1 MWKQLWESH
10 SGRIIGVAAGI
21 GLGFLY
27 LFAGFWDMLFFA
39 LLVFIA
45 YQIGKQKDLQL
56 EPMFS
61 WRRIVSWLSERWS
74 RLR

>member
-10 SGRIIGVAAGI
+10 GGRIIGVAAGI
-21 GLGFLY
+21 GLGLIY
-27 LFAGFWDMLFFA
+27 LIAGFWDMLFFG
-39 LLVFIA
+39 LVVFIA
-45 YQIGKQKDLQL
+45 YQIGKRKDLQL
-56 EPMFS
+56 ESMIS

>member
-10 SGRIIGVAAGI
+10 GGRIIGVAAGI
-21 GLGFLY
+21 GLGLIY
-27 LFAGFWDMLFFA
+27 LIAGFWDMLFFG
-39 LLVFIA
+39 LVVFIT
-45 YQIGKQKDLQL
+45 YQIGKRKDLQL
-56 EPMFS
+56 ESMIS

>member
-1 MWKQLWESH
+1 M
-10 SGRIIGVAAGI
+10 GVAAGI

-27 LFAGFWDMLFFA
+27 LFAGFWDMLFFG
-39 LLVFIA
+39 LVVFIA

-56 EPMFS
+56 DPMIS